1 MFCNAF
7 NNKTKHLKCYMWC
20 DNIQPVRTR
29 TRLQRHSLSLAW
41 RLDRKMRRRLI
52 LHETGFIYS
61 LKVFYFLL
69 YRRRYFLLVSELI
82 QYACQRR
89 PEIRLRSQATHVYK
103 HTKIQGPRFQRSYII
118 ARDKKSDS
126 HGTLFQSSP
135 KINRMLITRP
145 FAYSESLQHPTI
157 AVFLIKI
164 LIFFSTTQQCS
175 LVPKQSTLSS
185 DRIRGPT
192 PFGKALNLIFPKLS
206 SQNMRGF
213 DLVMILSPS
222 FHGLRN

>member
-1 MFCNAF
+1 
-7 NNKTKHLKCYMWC
+7 MWC

-41 RLDRKMRRRLI
+41 RLDRKTRRRLI

-118 ARDKKSDS
+118 ARDQKSDS
-126 HGTLFQSSP
+126 HGTLFQSSS
-135 KINRMLITRP
+135 KINCMLITRP
-145 FAYSESLQHPTI
+145 FAYNESLQHPTI

-164 LIFFSTTQQCS
+164 PIY
-175 LVPKQSTLSS
+175 
-185 DRIRGPT
+185 IH
-192 PFGKALNLIFPKLS
+192 N
-206 SQNMRGF
+206 
-213 DLVMILSPS
+213 
-222 FHGLRN
+222 

>member
-7 NNKTKHLKCYMWC
+7 NNKTTHLKCYMWC

-118 ARDKKSDS
+118 ARDKIQGPRFQRSYIIARDKKSDS

-135 KINRMLITRP
+135 KINCMLITRP
-145 FAYSESLQHPTI
+145 FAYNESLQHPTI

-175 LVPKQSTLSS
+175 LVPK
-185 DRIRGPT
+185 
-192 PFGKALNLIFPKLS
+192 
-206 SQNMRGF
+206 
-213 DLVMILSPS
+213 
-222 FHGLRN
+222 